1 MLHAVSY
8 SDFSH
13 WFNFSRRGQS
23 RFGLLS
29 ALNLAF
35 SPRRR
40 NRPATRS
47 FIRLIVRPI
56 PSRLFPK
63 TRRTSKPAPRRRGWG
78 EGGNAAMVFPE
89 LLRCGFRPD
98 LVTDQT
104 SAHDPLNGYVPSDL
118 SLAAAAE
125 LRARDP
131 AAYIERS
138 RASMATQVRAMLA
151 FQKQGSH
158 VF

>member
-35 SPRRR
+35 SPRR

-78 EGGNAAMVFPE
+78 EGGRHLKSPSPHGTTISAGSPGGASPASLQADTVAARVKQEPFPSATKKIEKAEKSISGSPVVFCIAGEP
-89 LLRCGFRPD
+89 
-98 LVTDQT
+98 
-104 SAHDPLNGYVPSDL
+104 
-118 SLAAAAE
+118 
-125 LRARDP
+125 
-131 AAYIERS
+131 
-138 RASMATQVRAMLA
+138 
-151 FQKQGSH
+151 
-158 VF
+158 